1 MYELCFWML
10 TGVGIGFLIAY
21 TWELMLGILLV
32 VTLIMTML
40 LPGGPVPSGESGE
53 WPFSGAQTLRWFIRT
68 SLAILAALITSM
80 LVPFQ
85 EHLGNL
91 MEHPQHATIIAA
103 SVVTAL
109 LSVVLTRRIDPVNDL
124 LLKLFPENEAMKD
137 GLAAK

>member
-21 TWELMLGILLV
+21 TWELMLSILLL

-40 LPGGPVPSGESGE
+40 LAGGEPGAGE
-53 WPFSGAQTLRWFIRT
+53 WPFSGPQTLRWFIRT

-85 EHLGNL
+85 EHLGSL

-109 LSVVLTRRIDPVNDL
+109 LSLVLTLRIDPVNDL

-137 GLAAK
+137 GVAAK